1 MCFCGSMAKSFSCFK
16 MKWFISYIESLF
28 FTCFYLSFAF
38 AKYSIILLPYYIGLY
53 NSPIELPWVSGNFQW
68 CFQLPNKLL
77 FYVGSDQVLLST
89 FYVVLNQSKI
99 NYEVSEAYLLFFRFT
114 DIKDSSGKLDFSLL
128 SPSKKEYWAMLA
140 YNRSKLC
147 NILFSNE
154 LNRRLSPHG
163 VTSNSVHPG
172 NMIYSSIHRNWWV
185 YTLLFTLARP
195 FTKSMVS
202 EWFAVF
208 YTPFFQIRQVIKIQM
223 CVSALTYCLL

>member
-1 MCFCGSMAKSFSCFK
+1 M
-16 MKWFISYIESLF
+16 
-28 FTCFYLSFAF
+28 
-38 AKYSIILLPYYIGLY
+38 
-53 NSPIELPWVSGNFQW
+53 
-68 CFQLPNKLL
+68 
-77 FYVGSDQVLLST
+77 ST
-89 FYVVLNQSKI
+89 FYVVLNESEINSGVSK
-99 NYEVSEAYLLFFRFT
+99 AYLLFFRFT
-114 DIKDSSGKLDFSLL
+114 EIKDSSGKLDFSLL

-202 EWFAVF
+202 EWLNSILHIFI
-208 YTPFFQIRQVIKIQM
+208 FQIRGVK
-223 CVSALTYCLL
+223 L